1 MTGIN
6 GVDVSENNSATIISP
21 GPQFIIAKAT
31 EGTTETD
38 SQYNNYAAYA
48 FEIGA
53 QFGAYHFFHA
63 ENLSAR
69 AEADHFMTI
78 AKPRSL
84 LSLWIDYET
93 YGLSGSADAEEIGFF
108 IDEVKVHFPQA
119 KVGIYCNG
127 TGLARIEPF
136 LAEIPFNGL
145 WYANPSIPMTQQSL
159 TGIEWQIHQYAT
171 VNGIDQDYWAW
182 DLDKIVQYYTWQP

>member
-1 MTGIN
+1 MTGLN
-6 GVDVSENNSATIISP
+6 GVDVSSNNPP
-21 GPQFIIAKAT
+21 GVINGKPGFIIAKAT
-31 EGTTETD
+31 EGTTFTD
-38 SQYNNYAAYA
+38 PLYNNYAAYA
-48 FEIGA
+48 FNNGI

-84 LSLWIDYET
+84 LSLWLDYET

-119 KVGIYCNG
+119 KVGIYCNTVG
-127 TGLARIEPF
+127 YNRISPF

-145 WYANPSIPMTQQSL
+145 WYANPSTGMTEQG
-159 TGIEWQIHQYAT
+159 TNGIDWQIHQYAT

-182 DLDKIVQYYTWQP
+182 DLSKIVQYYTWES